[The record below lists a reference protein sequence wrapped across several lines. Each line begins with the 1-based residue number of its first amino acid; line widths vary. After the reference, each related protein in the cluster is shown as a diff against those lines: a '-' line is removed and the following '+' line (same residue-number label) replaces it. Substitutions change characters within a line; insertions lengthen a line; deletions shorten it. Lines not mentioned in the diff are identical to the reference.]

1 MLLSFKTDFFRTIK
15 NFVPLSI
22 LLLGT
27 AFLKA
32 QTSPAQ
38 NITLRSY
45 VNPGKACAN
54 ICGYASGGKEYA
66 LLGTNSGMS
75 IYDVTAPDAP
85 RLVIEIPAVAS
96 QWREIKVY
104 DKYAYVTT
112 EGSGQGLQIVKLDSL
127 AQGVARFKNYTGG
140 DSTLSVITKIH
151 SLHIDVPKG
160 FCYIYGGSSTISGTQ
175 HAGAVVL
182 DIKTDPWNPK
192 FVGAYT
198 PVYVHDG
205 YVTGDT
211 LFGGH
216 INNGYFSI
224 IDFKDKKNPKVLAQT
239 TTPTAFTHNT
249 WISDNHKTIFTTDE
263 NAGSYLAAYDI
274 TDVANIKLVDKIRT
288 ISGTNAIVHNTHIL
302 NDFAVTSWYTEG
314 VTIVDVHRP
323 QNMVQVGQYDTY
335 AGTAGADFLGAWGV
349 YPYLPS
355 GNLVVSN
362 IEGGLYVLTPQYV
375 RACYLEGTAKDS
387 ITKAAL
393 SGVRVK
399 ISSTDPD
406 KQAESNVSG
415 NYYTGQATPGSVSVT
430 YSKIGYISK
439 TLTVSL
445 VRGQV
450 VLQNVELRPA
460 NRVNL
465 NGNVVINGTTTGIPN
480 ALVSIV
486 SSDTSFTAATNATGQ
501 FSVSNVYE
509 NNYTI
514 ISGAWGYLHRQIF
527 NQNITAGYS
536 ATIPLSRGFQDDF
549 WGDFGWEITGSIPA
563 GASQGRWE
571 RGVPIATSFNGT
583 ACSPG
588 VAASNNIGNLCY
600 ITGNG
605 GGDGGANDVDGGPTI
620 LSSPSM
626 NLTTYARPRLSFKYW
641 FVNTGGAGTAPNDSL
656 KLFLNN
662 GVKDSLIAFFST
674 SKSEWV
680 SYSINLKNT
689 LPITNNMRV
698 RFSIEDV
705 NLGHILESAIDG
717 FLIDEATSTIEITD
731 DWNLKAYPNPF
742 NTSLNVD
749 FKADTH
755 INNAQLK
762 ITNVLGQTLE
772 VKKLSNTEGV
782 ISVGESLPAGIY
794 LIQIEGDNKVSRAVR
809 VVKN

>member
-1 MLLSFKTDFFRTIK
+1 MKLKIVLQVIFTLIFTIIGVTK
-15 NFVPLSI
+15 I
-22 LLLGT
+22 
-27 AFLKA
+27 AA
-32 QTSPAQ
+32 QISPA
-38 NITLRSY
+38 
-45 VNPGKACAN
+45 VNVTFQSRLVVDTKAAN
-54 ICGYASGGKEYA
+54 ICGYAAGGREYA
-66 LLGTNSGMS
+66 LVGNYNGTAVV
-75 IYDVTAPDAP
+75 DVTDPAMP
-85 RLVIEIPAVAS
+85 VNIQQIPALQS
-96 QWREIKVY
+96 LWREIKVY
-104 DKYAYVTT
+104 QNYAYVTT
-112 EGSGQGLQIVKLDSL
+112 EAGGQGLQIIDLTNL
-127 AQGVARFKNYTGG
+127 PNATLTYKNYFGG
-140 DSTLSVITKIH
+140 DGDLVNISKIH
-151 SLHIDVPKG
+151 SLHIDTAKG
-160 FCYIYGGSSTISGTQ
+160 FVYCYGGISTVKQ
-175 HAGAVVL
+175 AGLPDINVQGAIVL

-192 FVGAYT
+192 YVGRYSNN
-198 PVYVHDG
+198 YIHDG
-205 YVTGDT
+205 FAINDT
-211 LFGGH
+211 LYSSNIYAGT
-216 INNGYFSI
+216 FSI
-224 IDFKDKKNPKVLAQT
+224 IDFRDKTAPILLNTQ
-239 TTPTAFTHNT
+239 TTPTNFNHNV
-249 WISDNHKTIFTTDE
+249 WRSNDGKYLFTTDE
-263 NAGSYLAAYDI
+263 NAGSYLASYDVS
-274 TDVANIKLVDKIRT
+274 DALNIKFLDKMR
-288 ISGTNAIVHNTHIL
+288 SPSDAAPIVHNTHYL
-302 NDFAVTSWYTEG
+302 NGFAVTSWYTEG
-314 VTIVDVHRP
+314 VIITDVHRP
-323 QNMVQVGQYDTY
+323 QNLIQVGQYDMYSPATS
-335 AGTAGADFLGAWGV
+335 GFQGCWGV

-355 GNLVVSN
+355 GNLVASTL
-362 IEGGLYVLTPQYV
+362 EGELFVLTPQYV

-588 VAASNNIGNLCY
+588 VAAPNNIGNLCY

-755 INNAQLK
+755 INNTQLK
-762 ITNVLGQTLE
+762 ITNVLGQVLE
-772 VKKLSNTEGV
+772 VKKLTNTEGV
-782 ISVGESLPAGIY
+782 ISVGESLSAGIY